1 MMWIFVEELK
11 FKLNKEWQAF
21 VDWHIYPH
29 FQEYKHQGLGKYAMN
44 PLVKICNSLARNI
57 GLFPCYFK
65 KWPITIVSDGP
76 FYNGQIMGAGLGY
89 K

>member
-44 PLVKICNSLARNI
+44 PLVKICIVIVLSLIHAYEI
-57 GLFPCYFK
+57 
-65 KWPITIVSDGP
+65 IT
-76 FYNGQIMGAGLGY
+76 LT
-89 K
+89 